1 MSESNVLTST
11 EKLLDQIRNV
21 PLKYDEKR
29 PQRQEIAKTAAIYGV
44 KKNSL
49 TAGVFIHDNFVTL
62 VLTGQTKANA
72 PKILVKWAF
81 IPFPDSLE
89 ITSKRFPAF
98 LRKTIKTF
106 LDRYKK
112 VPVWSAIAT
121 KDLKFRNII
130 VPNLP
135 ESKLATAALW
145 NLKKEFEINENEEI
159 FDFQVAGDTEVDGV
173 KKKKLVAFTGQKE
186 KIAELKA
193 LFDNAGFKLSGITAI
208 PFAFQNF
215 FRNDPDLCEE
225 SPFILVNILKENS
238 DVMCFSGSD
247 LLLIRNIRTGA
258 SGLFEELLESPEDT
272 NADGEQVTDLLSSDV
287 CVEDQQFETIEE
299 DAQRFVGKIVRT
311 GEYCSF
317 NVAGNT
323 PMKRYLFFGHTG
335 GCATFME
342 YAKTEIPAPVDL
354 LSPFSGQTQPALNIE
369 LPVDVGERAGV
380 VSAISIALSSKLT
393 TPNFLHT
400 YEHKAIEARYAKMN
414 IAIVGIFAVC
424 LVICMAGWIW
434 LSSVEKSLLAQN
446 ESFDT
451 ILSKYH
457 PSVSQKL
464 LIQRIGQARK
474 RSEQIKNYTKKY
486 LPLGIITEICLLT
499 PDSISLISLDGQFPD
514 ISPSQESL
522 VVDAMPRRVT
532 LKGRVLTNL
541 TFLESTLTGFILK
554 LDDSPLFKKVVVEKK
569 EIMSKDNNSFLHFT
583 AVMEV
588 M

>member
-1 MSESNVLTST
+1 VPPGY
-11 EKLLDQIRNV
+11 DQN
-21 PLKYDEKR
+21 R
-29 PQRQEIAKTAAIYGV
+29 PQRQETAKTAAISGV

-49 TAGVFIHDNFVTL
+49 TAGVFIHNNFVTL
-62 VLTGQTKANA
+62 VLTGQTKANT

-112 VPVWSAIAT
+112 VPVWSAIDT

-145 NLKKEFEINENEEI
+145 NLKKEFEIDENHEI
-159 FDFQVAGDTEVDGV
+159 FDFQVACDTEVDGV
-173 KKKKLVAFTGQKE
+173 KKKKLFTFTGQKE
-186 KIAELKA
+186 KIAELET
-193 LFDNAGFKLSGITAI
+193 LFDKAGYKLSGITAI
-208 PFAFQNF
+208 PFAFQNL
-215 FRNDPDLCEE
+215 FRNDPDLTDD
-225 SPFILVNILKENS
+225 SPFILVNILEENS
-238 DVMCFSGSD
+238 DVMCFSGTD

-258 SGLFEELLESPEDT
+258 NGLFEEVLESPENN
-272 NADGEQVTDLLSSDV
+272 NADEEQISALMSADV
-287 CVEDQQFETIEE
+287 DVEDQQFKTIHE

-323 PMKRYLFFGHTG
+323 PMKKYLFFGQTG
-335 GCATFME
+335 GLATFMK
-342 YAKTEIPAPVDL
+342 YARNKIPTPVDL
-354 LSPFSGQTQPALNIE
+354 LSPFSGQTEPAFNVE
-369 LPVDVGERAGV
+369 LPIDVGEHAGV
-380 VSAISIALSSKLT
+380 ISAISIALSSNRT
-393 TPNFLHT
+393 TPNFLRT
-400 YEHKAIEARYAKMN
+400 YEHKAMEARYAKMN
-414 IAIVGIFAVC
+414 MAIAGIFAAC
-424 LVICMAGWIW
+424 LLICMAGWIW
-434 LSSVEKSLLAQN
+434 LSSVEKSLVVKN
-446 ESFDT
+446 ESLDN
-451 ILSKYH
+451 ILSNYH
-457 PSVSQKL
+457 PSVSQEL
-464 LIQRIGQARK
+464 LTQRIDQARK

-514 ISPSQESL
+514 ILPSQDRR

-554 LDDSPLFKKVVVEKK
+554 LDDSPLFNKVVVKKK
-569 EIMSKDNNSFLHFT
+569 EIMSKGNNRFLHFT

-588 M
+588 I